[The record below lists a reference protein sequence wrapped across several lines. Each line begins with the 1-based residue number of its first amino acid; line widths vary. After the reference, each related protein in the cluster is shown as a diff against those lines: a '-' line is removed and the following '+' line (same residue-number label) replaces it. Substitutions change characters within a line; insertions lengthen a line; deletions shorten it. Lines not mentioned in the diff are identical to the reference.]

1 VVDVRTLEE
10 GGQRA
15 DEIADALV
23 AWLGEA
29 RRSLDLAL
37 YDVRLPGPV
46 GDRVAAALRAAM
58 DRGVQVRLA
67 YNDDTPGPEPRPFEP
82 PPPSTEPYVLQS
94 VGAELKAI
102 PGWRDL
108 MHHKY
113 AVRDGAAVWT
123 GSTNWTLDSWTRQEN
138 VLATVAS
145 APLAAAFARDFEQ
158 LWRTGTVGS
167 SGSFDDAAEDG
178 VRAWFCPGRGRELS
192 HRVAALVGTARERV
206 RIATP
211 LVTAGPILGALGEV
225 IADGRLDIAGVCDAS
240 QVGQVF
246 RQWAQNPRSR
256 WKAPLLAR
264 ALPIFTGKRSTP
276 YAPGTVHDFMH
287 AKVTV
292 ADDIVLLGSFN
303 LSRAGESNAE
313 NVLEI
318 HDAALADRL
327 AAWIDGLRERYPEPV
342 HAPPE
347 TTGQRAER
355 NLGRGSKA
363 AAPSS
368 GQPVDR

>member
-1 VVDVRTLEE
+1 VLDVRTLEDA
-10 GGQRA
+10 GQTA
-15 DEIADALV
+15 ESIADALV
-23 AWLGEA
+23 GWLGEA
-29 RRSLDLAL
+29 RRSLDLSL
-37 YDVRLPGPV
+37 YDVRLPDAV
-46 GDRVAAALRAAM
+46 GDRVADALRAAM
-58 DRGVQVRLA
+58 ARGVHVRLMF
-67 YNDDTPGPEPRPFEP
+67 NDDTPGPDPRPFEP
-82 PPPSTEPYVLQS
+82 PPPSTQPHVLES

-113 AVRDGAAVWT
+113 VVRDGSAVWT

-138 VLATVAS
+138 VIATVDS
-145 APLAAAFARDFEQ
+145 QPLAAAFARDFGE
-158 LWRTGTVGS
+158 LWETGTVGT

-192 HRVAALVGTARERV
+192 HRVAALVGTARHRV

-225 IADGRLDIAGVCDAS
+225 IAEGRVDIAGVCDAS
-240 QVGQVF
+240 QVRQVF
-246 RQWAQNPRSR
+246 RQWAANPRSR

-264 ALPIFTGKRSTP
+264 ALPVFTGKRSTP
-276 YAPGTVHDFMH
+276 YAPDTVHDFMH

-292 ADDIVLLGSFN
+292 ADDVVLLGSFN

-318 HDAALADRL
+318 ADAALADRL
-327 AAWIDGLRERYPEPV
+327 AAWIDDLRARYPQ
-342 HAPPE
+342 A
-347 TTGQRAER
+347 
-355 NLGRGSKA
+355 
-363 AAPSS
+363 
-368 GQPVDR
+368 VDVPR